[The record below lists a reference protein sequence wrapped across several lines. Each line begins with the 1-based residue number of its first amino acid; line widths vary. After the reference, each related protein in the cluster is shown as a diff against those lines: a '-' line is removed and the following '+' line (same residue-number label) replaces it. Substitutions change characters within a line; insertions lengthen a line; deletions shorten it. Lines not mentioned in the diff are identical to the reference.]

1 MKKML
6 LFTVVSL
13 LFGLAVN
20 AQQVEVGADNSFTA
34 PIKDYKTYAWSKQI
48 DQIPHDAVFVGPNGV
63 LVFNNEST
71 RSKIKNAIQFE
82 LSAKGYKQ
90 TSTNPDMIVLFR
102 VLEQP
107 TTLTTYNG
115 YQMYDNGLD
124 STRTP
129 ANVQHTQV
137 DAGTLLINIVDAKTS
152 KVAWQ
157 GYASGILKPDM
168 ANDQAKIRQAVASIF
183 NQFKYTA
190 LK

>member
-1 MKKML
+1 MKKTL
-6 LFTVVSL
+6 LFLVVGL
-13 LFGLAVN
+13 LFGFTSK
-20 AQQVEVGADNSFTA
+20 AQQVQAGGDNSFTA
-34 PIKDYKTYAWSKQI
+34 PIKNYKTYAWSNQI
-48 DQIPHDAVFVGPNGV
+48 NQIPKSAIFVGPNGV
-63 LVFNNEST
+63 LIFNNEST
-71 RSKIKNAIQFE
+71 RSKIKDAIQFE
-82 LSAKGYKQ
+82 LQAKGYKQ
-90 TSTNPDMIVLFR
+90 SNNNPDMIVLFR

-107 TTLTTYNG
+107 TTLTTFNG
-115 YQMYDNGLD
+115 YQLYDNGLD

-129 ANVQHTQV
+129 DNVQQTKV

-190 LK
+190 AK